1 MIGGLT
7 ILNLILFLLA
17 VCLTL
22 WNIHER
28 FNTNKTTTS
37 TKNEKVEH
45 IQFPLKFSI
54 LINPGFHLSQL
65 KTLGYQSSNS
75 YIFGINKWG
84 KPRIGWA
91 GLTEDGA
98 AIGNVSGKITNS
110 TKLEKEGAVH
120 TRKKYKVF
128 LETLFFR

>member
-7 ILNLILFLLA
+7 LLNAFLFLLA
-17 VCLTL
+17 ICLTL

-28 FNTNKTTTS
+28 FNTNKTTTF
-37 TKNEKVEH
+37 TNNQKLEH
-45 IQFPLKFSI
+45 IPFPLKFSI

-65 KTLGYQSSNS
+65 KKLGYQSSNS

-110 TKLEKEGAVH
+110 TKLEKEGAVQ
-120 TRKKYKVF
+120 TRKSTQCF
-128 LETLFFR
+128 